1 LCHIPTSISNSGEC
15 QQGKEGLGRYS
26 ENPILLPNQDAWWES
41 KAVFNP
47 AVLYDGK
54 KIHMLYRAVGEYE
67 RYVSRVGYAFS
78 EDGFNFKRTKSVVLG
93 PNEGYEKYGTED
105 PRLIEIDNRVYVSY
119 VVLSDYVTS
128 GPINSSTALATTDDY
143 YHHTRLGIITGRGS
157 DNKDVVLFPERINRE
172 YLILHRPRSWIGPK
186 FGVDKPS
193 IWIAEGNTLMS
204 FDRHALL
211 MKPERDWEALK
222 IGSGPPPIKT
232 KQGWL
237 LIYHGVDKN
246 LDYRAGAALLDLNNP
261 FEVIARTN
269 RPVLEPRE
277 PYERIGDVN
286 NVVFPTGACV
296 IGKRLHVY
304 YGGADKVC
312 CLAVVELDP
321 FLEFIIEGCKNN

>member
-1 LCHIPTSISNSGEC
+1 
-15 QQGKEGLGRYS
+15 
-26 ENPILLPNQDAWWES
+26 
-41 KAVFNP
+41 
-47 AVLYDGK
+47 
-54 KIHMLYRAVGEYE
+54 M
-67 RYVSRVGYAFS
+67 
-78 EDGFNFKRTKSVVLG
+78 
-93 PNEGYEKYGTED
+93 
-105 PRLIEIDNRVYVSY
+105 
-119 VVLSDYVTS
+119 
-128 GPINSSTALATTDDY
+128 
-143 YHHTRLGIITGRGS
+143 
-157 DNKDVVLFPERINRE
+157 INRE

-246 LDYRAGAALLDLNNP
+246 LVYRAGAALLDLNNP

-286 NVVFPTGACV
+286 NVVFPTAY
-296 IGKRLHVY
+296 VY